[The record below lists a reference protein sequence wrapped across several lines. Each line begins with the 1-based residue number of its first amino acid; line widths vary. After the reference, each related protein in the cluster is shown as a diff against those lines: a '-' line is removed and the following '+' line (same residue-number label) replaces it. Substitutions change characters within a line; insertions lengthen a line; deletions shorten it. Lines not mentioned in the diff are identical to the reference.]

1 MSLTIIQLD
10 YLVNIFIPFINSLTF
25 HAKKE
30 LDFINFCQIANLIYQ
45 GRHFILARPIKTYIL
60 QLSYTMNNYRLST
73 NLHLINDLI
82 SKGIIIPSYNISEN
96 WNSLSK
102 YLSLPPHPYSQEL
115 TGTFVYEVITLEDK
129 NIIYP
134 TLLECANS
142 LGISRSAVYRKL
154 KGGARPGKPKQ

>member
-1 MSLTIIQLD
+1 MLNSYSLIKAENTKLFNLSFEKPKGDTRGKVSLTIVQLD

-96 WNSLSK
+96 
-102 YLSLPPHPYSQEL
+102 
-115 TGTFVYEVITLEDK
+115 
-129 NIIYP
+129 
-134 TLLECANS
+134 
-142 LGISRSAVYRKL
+142 
-154 KGGARPGKPKQ
+154 